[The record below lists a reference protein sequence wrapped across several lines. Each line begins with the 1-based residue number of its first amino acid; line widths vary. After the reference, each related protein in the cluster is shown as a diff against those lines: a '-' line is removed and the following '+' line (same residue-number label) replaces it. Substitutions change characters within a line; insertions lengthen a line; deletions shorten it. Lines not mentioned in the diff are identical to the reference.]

1 MNNVHTFQEAD
12 GRWRWEYRDDK
23 VDLKSNRT
31 YADERGALL
40 AAQTAYP
47 EHFGASRPGGRDNAH
62 GFIGKIAKLLT
73 LVLVISVWRRR
84 RSQLS

>member
-1 MNNVHTFQEAD
+1 MSDVHTFQETD

-31 YADERGALL
+31 YADEPSALR
-40 AAQTAYP
+40 AARTAYP
-47 EHFGASRPGGRDNAH
+47 EHFGGSRAAGSGDTR
-62 GFIGKIAKLLT
+62 GFVGVIARLLT
-73 LVLVISVWRRR
+73 LVLVITVWRRR

>member
-1 MNNVHTFQEAD
+1 VSNVDTFQETD

-31 YADERGALL
+31 YPDRTAALL
-40 AAQTAYP
+40 AARTAYP
-47 EHFGASRPGGRDNAH
+47 DDFGNLKGMGAADAH

-73 LVLVISVWRRR
+73 LVLVLAVWRRR
-84 RSQLS
+84 RSLPS

>member
-31 YADERGALL
+31 YADERSALL

-47 EHFGASRPGGRDNAH
+47 EHLGANAPGGDAAR
-62 GFIGKIAKLLT
+62 GFIGKIAKFLT
-73 LVLVISVWRRR
+73 LVLLITVWRRR
-84 RSQLS
+84 RSQPS